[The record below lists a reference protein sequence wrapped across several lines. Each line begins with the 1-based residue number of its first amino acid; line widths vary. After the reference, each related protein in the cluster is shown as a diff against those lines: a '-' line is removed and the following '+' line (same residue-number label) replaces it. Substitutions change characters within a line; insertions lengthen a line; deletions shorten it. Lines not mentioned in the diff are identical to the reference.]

1 MANHIDVDIT
11 IDKIVQELES
21 GEWSPANEILKKG
34 FSAYYETDDGILV
47 EEFPD
52 GRIFRIDMD
61 LSTGK
66 TIYLERLQ

>member
-1 MANHIDVDIT
+1 MVNHIDIDIT
-11 IDKIVQELES
+11 IDKIAQELES
-21 GEWSPANEILKKG
+21 GEWSPANEMLKKG
-34 FSAYYETDDGILV
+34 FSTSYENEEGILV

-61 LSTGK
+61 LATGE